1 MKKFSSNECSLGAL
15 PCNAPAC
22 KRRFTLIELL
32 VVIAIIAILAA
43 MLLPA
48 LSAAR
53 LTAKTSA
60 CLANLKQSGMALQ
73 SYSADHNGHIMSNT
87 LNSVANTSWPMRL
100 FYYVSIG
107 DSTTPTYSSDVN
119 SEKQYPIFR
128 CPVEGSFRGKVN
140 FAYTHYG
147 FNSVGF
153 GERSDMDGADAQATP
168 FFRRHESNLL
178 QPDLVVMLMDT
189 SRKQGGAQI
198 NWPSYIAY
206 RHGGDLTQTE
216 ESDGKFVKYNSGTA
230 TNGVFYDGHAETIQ
244 RKRVYSDR
252 FIWFQNGIHFINGEE
267 VKTKDKK

>member
-1 MKKFSSNECSLGAL
+1 MKKS
-15 PCNAPAC
+15 
-22 KRRFTLIELL
+22 FTLIELL

-53 LTAKTSA
+53 LSAKTSA
-60 CLANLKQSGMALQ
+60 CLANLKQSGMAVQ

-87 LNSVANTSWPMRL
+87 LNSGAMTSWPMRL

-107 DSTTPTYSSDVN
+107 DSTKPTYSSDVN
-119 SEKQYPIFR
+119 AAKQYPIFL
-128 CPVEGSFRGKVN
+128 CPVEGSFHGSVN

-153 GERSDMDGADAQATP
+153 GNNSDKDGSTAEDDP

-178 QPDLVVMLMDT
+178 QPDLAVVLMDT

-198 NWPSYIAY
+198 NWTSYIAY
-206 RHGGDLTQTE
+206 RHGGDLTQTFE
-216 ESDGKFVKYNSGTA
+216 DNGKFVKYNSGTA
-230 TNGVFYDGHAETIQ
+230 TNGVFYDGHAETIP
-244 RKRVYSDR
+244 RTAVGSDR
-252 FIWFQNGIHFINGEE
+252 FKWFQNGIHFINGTR
-267 VKTKDKK
+267 VKPKTEH